1 MTIITYL
8 WNGSVVEN
16 RDLGHEISYFCVQ
29 YEISIFF
36 SFHLVKSGSIKIT
49 QQGKY
54 APNTQQVYFW
64 FSSLLRILSCY
75 DENTQQRSFWGVRL
89 NVSSHLSQWF
99 FSWNQNKM
107 CTVWKWYENTQ
118 QRTSWGVRLNLSSHL
133 SHWRF
138 FFREI
143 RKKCVH
149 NVEMGWKYASKDI
162 LGGKIES
169 FSTLVM
175 LMIFFVKS

>member
-1 MTIITYL
+1 MR
-8 WNGSVVEN
+8 NESEN
-16 RDLGHEISYFCVQ
+16 FAKGQKIELFQVLPDIFPLGVPFNRV
-29 YEISIFF
+29 
-36 SFHLVKSGSIKIT
+36 LVIGSIKIT

-107 CTVWKWYENTQ
+107 CTECGNGMK
-118 QRTSWGVRLNLSSHL
+118 
-133 SHWRF
+133 
-138 FFREI
+138 I
-143 RKKCVH
+143 RNKGH
-149 NVEMGWKYASKDI
+149 
-162 LGGKIES
+162 LGG
-169 FSTLVM
+169 
-175 LMIFFVKS
+175 